1 MKLIATILILFS
13 FYFAEAQKLDS
24 LDIKNYYYKY
34 MNSGFLAYQKGDLQ
48 NALYFFETA
57 HKTLPKD
64 TASLLNIM
72 HIYLDQKKYD
82 AALITAEKLLA
93 INHHQAP
100 IYSLISSIKL
110 NNGNIAEALKTVDAG
125 LQKNK
130 DNKMLLLMKSNL
142 QLDNN
147 NTIDAINTIKEIIS
161 VTSETHY
168 YCNIGQ
174 LYESIE
180 EADSAISA
188 YRLCVIDNPGN
199 IDALHGLAFLY
210 FEKGETLSNNAQDLP
225 LSEAENFKQ
234 MILLAKIQYQMAKK
248 YVDNALLV
256 EPNNEAIKNLSLRI
270 DRKMIAN

>member
-1 MKLIATILILFS
+1 MKLIAAILLLFI

-34 MNSGFLAYQKGDLQ
+34 MNSGYLAYQKGDLN

-57 HKTLPKD
+57 NKTLPKD
-64 TASLLNIM
+64 TASLLNMM

-82 AALITAEKLLA
+82 SALTTAEKLLVA
-93 INHHQAP
+93 NHHQAP

-110 NNGNIAEALKTVDAG
+110 NEGNITEALKTINDG

-130 DNKMLLLMKSNL
+130 GNKMLLLMKSNL
-142 QLDNN
+142 QLDDNK
-147 NTIDAINTIKEIIS
+147 THDAINTIKEII
-161 VTSETHY
+161 VATNETHY

-180 EADSAISA
+180 EADSAISS
-188 YRLCVIDNPGN
+188 YRLCIIDNPGN

-210 FEKGETLSNNAQDLP
+210 FEKGENLSDEAQDLP
-225 LSEAENFKQ
+225 LTDAENFKK
-234 MILLAKIQYQMAKK
+234 MILLAKTQYQMAKK

-256 EPNNEAIKNLSLRI
+256 EPRNEAIKTLSLRI